1 MRKYIKKITIFIIL
15 LIISL
20 TAVFYVKADSGW
32 DSDYGGSDWGGSDFS
47 SSYSSDYDSDGGSV
61 SMEEFII
68 VMCLLFPFIILGI
81 IGLIK
86 QRNNVVINN
95 SPRLFNG
102 NQNYNDLSDEE
113 YIKYF
118 KMSKGEFKNKINK
131 HFIDV
136 QLSWM
141 NFDYDALRKLCT
153 DELYNQYKTLL
164 EALKLKNEQN
174 IMSDFKVNQIS
185 VYNIKT
191 ENNITEI
198 SVYLDIM
205 FKDYVIN
212 TNTKKVVRG
221 SRNIYFNNSYE
232 LTYVVSNQDKL
243 IKCPTCGAEVEVISS
258 NVCPYCK
265 NTIVQT
271 SNEIVL
277 SKKKIIS
284 SRKER

>member
-68 VMCLLFPFIILGI
+68 VMCLLFPFFILGI

-243 IKCPTCGAEVEVISS
+243 TKCPTCGAEVEVISS